1 MGTTTSKVNL
11 AALKHVMMEK
21 KGQSGMVRGV
31 FIPVKAN
38 HLFESEKTGAVYLD
52 MISFDLKEVKD
63 DQSHLTKQSLPK
75 EVREKMTEEEQKE
88 QPIIGGLNVNFGGG
102 GGDASGNAAEGKT
115 FDADSEEDMMP
126 F

>member
-1 MGTTTSKVNL
+1 MKRIVL
-11 AALKHVMMEK
+11 FVVIVALVL
-21 KGQSGMVRGV
+21 S
-31 FIPVKAN
+31 A
-38 HLFESEKTGAVYLD
+38 
-52 MISFDLKEVKD
+52 LKEVKD

-115 FDADSEEDMMP
+115 FDADSEDDEMP